1 MKPLK
6 KRSALPP
13 SMDPESPRFY
23 DPDWQQ
29 WEEKRRWPQRTALIL
44 VAVIVVGLFVT
55 RNNAIT
61 VVTAT
66 TKPVTSTTFPLPG
79 TGVGQITPLHFSGNG
94 SQTTAHFTV
103 EGGTTVFDMH
113 CTCAAN
119 FAVAVKPAG
128 KPVDVLLNQTRYF
141 FGTQALN
148 LPHGVYSLTVA
159 ADLHWNI
166 TVTQPRG
173 ERPVTDTS
181 AFIGTGPAVLGPFTL
196 APSTPLRVVYTPTAS
211 TFAAVSY
218 LPTSGAPST
227 TPFVTNAAID
237 KTTTVGVPAAST
249 YYVNVNNGGYWFLKF
264 GA

>member
-1 MKPLK
+1 
-6 KRSALPP
+6 
-13 SMDPESPRFY
+13 MDPESPRFY
-23 DPDWQQ
+23 DPDWKQ
-29 WEEKRRWPQRTALIL
+29 WEEPRRWPQRLVLIL
-44 VAVIVVGLFVT
+44 VGIIVVGLFAT
-55 RNNAIT
+55 RNHETPTIT
-61 VVTAT
+61 ST

-79 TGVGQITPLHFSGNG
+79 TGVGQIAPIRFSGNG
-94 SQTTAHFTV
+94 SQTTTHFTV

-128 KPVDVLLNQTRYF
+128 RPVDVLLNQTRYF

-148 LPHGVYSLTVA
+148 LPHGIYSLTVA

-173 ERPVTDTS
+173 EQPFTGTT

-196 APSTPLRVVYTPTAS
+196 SPDMALRVVYTPTAS
-211 TFAAVSY
+211 TFASVSY
-218 LPTSGAPST
+218 LPTSGGPGS

-237 KTTTVGVPAAST
+237 KTTTVGVPATST
-249 YYVNVNNGGYWFLKF
+249 YYVNVNNGGYWYLKF